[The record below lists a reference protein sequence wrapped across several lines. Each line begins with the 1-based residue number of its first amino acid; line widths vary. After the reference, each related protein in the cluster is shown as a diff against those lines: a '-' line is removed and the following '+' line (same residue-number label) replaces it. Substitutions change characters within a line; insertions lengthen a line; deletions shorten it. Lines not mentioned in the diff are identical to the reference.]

1 MPERRA
7 DNVENRISEE
17 EGKFEKMSSRTL
29 KKRWRY
35 KNDGR
40 KINQGC
46 IQYCTDVNSLH
57 INFEIEGTSNPK
69 FQGILF
75 GIG

>member
-29 KKRWRY
+29 KKR
-35 KNDGR
+35 
-40 KINQGC
+40 
-46 IQYCTDVNSLH
+46 
-57 INFEIEGTSNPK
+57 
-69 FQGILF
+69 
-75 GIG
+75 